1 MKLAMC
7 VLLRNIYDVLLV
19 RIMLMRLKMPMIPF
33 IVLPAILVSTLE
45 GYAIHPIY
53 AQTSKISENMTDG
66 MVILAR
72 FHLKAAD
79 TALANGNSTEALHQL
94 TLSQLQVLMLGMK
107 TMGTVD
113 MAQAMQLMKSAGTG
127 LSSKGSVPDNCII
140 LNGGVLECRDSLT
153 QSVSFTNQSSR

>member
-1 MKLAMC
+1 
-7 VLLRNIYDVLLV
+7 
-19 RIMLMRLKMPMIPF
+19 MRLKIAIIPYIVVMPA
-33 IVLPAILVSTLE
+33 LLVSTLE
-45 GYAIHPIY
+45 GYAIHPIN
-53 AQTSKISENMTDG
+53 AQTNQSNGNMTDA

-113 MAQAMQLMKSAGTG
+113 LAEAMQLMKSTETG
-127 LSSKGSVPDNCII
+127 LSSKSSVPDNCII
-140 LNGGVLECRDSLT
+140 LKGGVLECRDSLT
-153 QSVSFTNQSSR
+153 QSVSYMNQSNR

>member
-1 MKLAMC
+1 
-7 VLLRNIYDVLLV
+7 
-19 RIMLMRLKMPMIPF
+19 MRLKIGIIPYMVV
-33 IVLPAILVSTLE
+33 IPALFVSTLE
-45 GYAIHPIY
+45 GYAIHPIN
-53 AQTSKISENMTDG
+53 AQTTQSSGNMTDP

-113 MAQAMQLMKSAGTG
+113 MAQAMQLMKSTDT
-127 LSSKGSVPDNCII
+127 SSVPDNCII
-140 LNGGVLECRDSLT
+140 LKAGVLECRDSLT
-153 QSVSFTNQSSR
+153 QSVSLTNQSSR